1 MIYFGC
7 LCLFQGG
14 DENSVLP
21 YWLSNSSALLCLL
34 QRNLQTNS
42 FLNASAQRS
51 GRSAYVSSIEYL
63 HLSSLQVSFYME
75 LKLLYL
81 NSHRLLFIE

>member
-1 MIYFGC
+1 M
-7 LCLFQGG
+7 FQGG

-34 QRNLQTNS
+34 QRNLRSNS

-51 GRSAYVSSIEYL
+51 GRAAYVSSVDI
-63 HLSSLQVSFYME
+63 STSD
-75 LKLLYL
+75 
-81 NSHRLLFIE
+81 